1 MMKPIDSL
9 VPKKKPTYSLRGIP
23 THVCLCGCRVFNV
36 KCMFEDNEISMYFLD
51 MHCADCGSPATA
63 PTPEDGV
70 K

>member
-1 MMKPIDSL
+1 MKPIDFL

-36 KCMFEDNEISMYFLD
+36 KCMFENNEISMYFLD

-63 PTPEDGV
+63 PTPEDGN